1 MLHIKSIRPRYT
13 TVITTADRYTE
24 DAVTNGIITDSNATK
39 GRIKWN
45 QTVVAVGPM
54 VRDLQPGDKV
64 MLNPEAFA
72 VRKYSKGSV
81 QNDMDNN
88 PVTSYQVPVVT
99 IEDEEGNPV
108 EQLYIDENSIQYAY
122 EGEETA
128 GGEILIPEK
137 PKIIIN

>member
-13 TVITTADRYTE
+13 TVITTADRYIE
-24 DAVTNGIITDSNATK
+24 DSTNNGIILDSNATK

-45 QTVVAVGPM
+45 QTVIAVGPM

-99 IEDEEGNPV
+99 VEDEEGNPI

-128 GGEILIPEK
+128 EGEILIPEK

>member
-54 VRDLQPGDKV
+54 VRDLQPG
-64 MLNPEAFA
+64 NN
-72 VRKYSKGSV
+72 SV
-81 QNDMDNN
+81 
-88 PVTSYQVPVVT
+88 TTYQVPVVT
-99 IEDEEGNPV
+99 VEDEEGNPV

>member
-72 VRKYSKGSV
+72 VRKYDKNSI
-81 QNDMDNN
+81 QNDMGNN
-88 PVTSYQVPVVT
+88 SVTTYQVPVVT
-99 IEDEEGNPV
+99 VEDEEGNPV

-122 EGEETA
+122 EGEETT

>member
-1 MLHIKSIRPRYT
+1 MLHIKKIRPRYT

-24 DAVTNGIITDSNATK
+24 DVVNGGIITSSNETK

-54 VRDLQPGDKV
+54 VRDLVPGDKV
-64 MLNPEAFA
+64 MLNPDAFA
-72 VRKYSKGSV
+72 VRKFSKGSV

-88 PVTSYQVPVVT
+88 PVTKYEVPVVT
-99 IEDEEGNPV
+99 VEDENGNPV

-122 EGEETA
+122 EGEETS
-128 GGEILIPEK
+128 GDILIPEK
-137 PKIIIN
+137 PKIVTLN

>member
-88 PVTSYQVPVVT
+88 PVISYQVPIVT
-99 IEDEEGNPV
+99 VEDEDGNPI

-122 EGEETA
+122 EGEETT
-128 GGEILIPEK
+128 GGEFLIPEK